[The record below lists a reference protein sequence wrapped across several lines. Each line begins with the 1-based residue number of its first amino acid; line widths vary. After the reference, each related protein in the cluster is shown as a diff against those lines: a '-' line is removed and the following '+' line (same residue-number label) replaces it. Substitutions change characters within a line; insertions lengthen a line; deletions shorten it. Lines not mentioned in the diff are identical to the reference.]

1 LKRYPIIFH
10 LTIVLI
16 LAILSSGC
24 VERDIHTL
32 DGNSYTDG
40 GIPEPMS
47 EPMPEPTP
55 EATPEATPQ
64 PPLKPL
70 SLAWFYHAPADGVD
84 PGFLAQY
91 FDIFIST
98 RDLASGRDQLKG
110 LGSQAVF
117 YQYVVLNEVLQAET
131 CDAKPYDQQAASRPG
146 DFCRIDRLHPDWFLL
161 TSDAKRIQDKPPYD
175 SAWMMD
181 PSNPEWRQF
190 WIERVLERDFTG
202 WDGVFLDNLEANP
215 RYQADNL
222 MKYPLPADYQQAN
235 LGFLKMIYEEFHSR
249 GLRVFANI
257 LHVTTIDEWQLYLPY
272 LDGVMIE
279 NFAVD
284 WESGQRLTEEE
295 WELHMQCAFTA
306 QAQGKEVI
314 LVARGESDDIPRQQF
329 ALASYYLI
337 NNGKAYFRYTS
348 DDYDEMLW
356 YLNYLIEPGAP
367 LGDLYFDNGLWKR
380 DFENGQVV
388 VDLIN
393 QSASINFS
401 E

>member
-1 LKRYPIIFH
+1 MIKHPILFP
-10 LTIVLI
+10 LTVVLL

-24 VERDIHTL
+24 AERSIDTL
-32 DGNSYTDG
+32 DVNSLTDG
-40 GIPEPMS
+40 GIPQSLPET
-47 EPMPEPTP
+47 MPEPIP
-55 EATPEATPQ
+55 EPTAEAIPQ
-64 PPLKPL
+64 PQYNPL

-98 RDLASGRDQLKG
+98 RDLSSGRDLLKSI
-110 LGSQAVF
+110 GSQASF
-117 YQYVVLNEVLQAET
+117 YQYIVINEILQPAT
-131 CDAKPYDQQAASRPG
+131 CDTEPFDSQAAYLRG
-146 DFCRIDRLHPDWFLL
+146 DFCRIDSQNPDWFLL
-161 TSDAKRIQDKPPYD
+161 TRAGERVRDKPPYD
-175 SAWMMD
+175 TAWIMD
-181 PSNPEWRQF
+181 PGNSEWQQF
-190 WIERVLERDFTG
+190 WIERVLNRDFSG

-235 LGFLKMIYEEFHSR
+235 LGFLKMISEEFHAR

-284 WESGQRLTEEE
+284 WESGQSLTEEE
-295 WELHMQCAFTA
+295 WELHMQSAFIA

-348 DDYDEMLW
+348 DEYDEMLW
-356 YLNYLIEPGAP
+356 YMNYLIEPGAP
-367 LGDLYFDNGLWKR
+367 LGDMYFDNGLWKR
-380 DFENGQVV
+380 DFKNGQVV
-388 VDLIN
+388 ADPKN

>member
-1 LKRYPIIFH
+1 MKRSQIISL
-10 LTIVLI
+10 LTILLI
-16 LAILSSGC
+16 LVISTSGC
-24 VERDIHTL
+24 VERDVQTL
-32 DGNSYTDG
+32 DINDSLEGDV
-40 GIPEPMS
+40 PQ
-47 EPMPEPTP
+47 PMPEQRPQTTVVPTSEPTP
-55 EATPEATPQ
+55 L
-64 PPLKPL
+64 PPFKPL

-84 PGFLAQY
+84 PAFLAQY
-91 FDIFIST
+91 FDFFIST
-98 RDLASGRDQLKG
+98 RGLAAGRDQLRA
-110 LGSQAVF
+110 LGSQAFF

-146 DFCRIDRLHPDWFLL
+146 DFCRIDSLHPDWFLL
-161 TSDAKRIQDKPPYD
+161 TSDGRRVQDKPPYD

-190 WIERVLERDFTG
+190 WIERVLERDFSG

-222 MKYPLPADYQQAN
+222 MKYPTPADYQQAN
-235 LGFLKMIYEEFHSR
+235 LGFLKMIYEEFHAR

-257 LHVTTIDEWQLYLPY
+257 LHVTNSDEWQLYLPY

-284 WESGQRLTEEE
+284 WESGQRLSEEE
-295 WELHMQCAFTA
+295 WQLHMQSALTA

-314 LVARGESDDIPRQQF
+314 LVARGDADDIPRQEF

-348 DDYDEMLW
+348 DEYDELLW
-356 YLNYLIEPGAP
+356 FMNYLIEPGVP
-367 LGDLYFDNGLWKR
+367 LGEMYFDNGLWKR

-388 VDLIN
+388 VDPKD

-401 E
+401 G